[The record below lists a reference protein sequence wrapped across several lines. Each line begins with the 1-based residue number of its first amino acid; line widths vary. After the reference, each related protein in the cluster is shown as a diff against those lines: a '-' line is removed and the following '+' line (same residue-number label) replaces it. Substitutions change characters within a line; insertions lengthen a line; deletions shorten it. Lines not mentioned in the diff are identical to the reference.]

1 MQRPAGHAG
10 FSHGSSVGALVA
22 GGVDPGFSCDTI
34 DDLSP
39 DPDQR
44 MRDLSPVPAFLSL
57 VQFTDADVPVLHLTA
72 VRLKADRTGGR

>member
-1 MQRPAGHAG
+1 MEQSAGPDG
-10 FSHGSSVGALVA
+10 FGHGSSLGALVA
-22 GGVDPGFSCDTI
+22 VGEDPGFSCDTI

-44 MRDLSPVPAFLSL
+44 IKDLSPAPVFLSL
-57 VQFTDADVPVLHLTA
+57 VQFTNADVPVLHLAA